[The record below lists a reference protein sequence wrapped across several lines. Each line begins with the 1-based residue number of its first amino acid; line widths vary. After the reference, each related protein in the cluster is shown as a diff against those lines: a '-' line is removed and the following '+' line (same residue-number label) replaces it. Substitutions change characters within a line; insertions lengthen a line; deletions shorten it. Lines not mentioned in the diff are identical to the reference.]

1 MSSSNLISAGSAAT
15 VMPPDPAEPAPLD
28 IRGLIGGLLRR
39 WKLIVAV
46 PLAALIAVHL
56 LLHVLPPTYQSA
68 VQLLVFDPHQAMS
81 GVTGERPASPQDF
94 DTVAIN
100 TEIDVLKSA
109 SLSQRVVEDL
119 KLYDDPEFQ
128 PRPRFSTL
136 LGKADWLGLGLATAA
151 NRLMAALGLGTG
163 WFAETPPAAAPPA
176 MSAEQRIATAAA
188 ILAQKIRVDRSQFSY
203 VLAVSA
209 TSRTAERA
217 QQIATTLV
225 ADYLKGQ
232 LDAQRK
238 TLDQLAM
245 WLEGKLS
252 ELKTRVA
259 ETQTQIETLKAQSGL
274 TDTGKGSLKQQ
285 QIADLTTQLTLARA
299 DLNEKRAR
307 LDQARQL
314 SQGSGSLLDIPEA
327 ASSPVISQLRM
338 QQLLLTQLE
347 EQLRA
352 KLGDRHA
359 QVLAVAAQLADVNK
373 QIQGQAAHV
382 LGDLQN
388 SYDISL
394 RREQAISESLN
405 KLTAVPSDTA
415 AFVKIEQLQRIAD
428 ADGKLYDAYL
438 SQYNEI
444 VAREALGSTTER
456 IISPAGLPTD
466 PIFPKRLLFYIA
478 AVGLGGMLG
487 LGLALAADLLQTHVK
502 MGTEAEQLFGYPVIG
517 NIPSLPRQRSRR
529 LQRDGNRGLVR
540 SVATGAF
547 SPVNEAIR
555 AMRVNLRLSNLDREL
570 KVILVTSALPA
581 EGKSA
586 VAALLAASSAAAG
599 QRTVL
604 LDCDVR
610 GRRVSLEFGQ
620 QHPGL
625 TDLLVGKA
633 ELSEVTLR
641 DPDSGCHVIPAG
653 SRMPNPGDTLGS
665 RGMAELMTRLR
676 AEYDYIV
683 IDTPPLLSVVD
694 ALVLATMADKVLM
707 VIDGSHSHSDSVTEA
722 FRLLRPEARRIAGI
736 AFNKV
741 APDQLRHYGYY
752 GAYGEA
758 A

>member
-1 MSSSNLISAGSAAT
+1 MSAAQR
-15 VMPPDPAEPAPLD
+15 L
-28 IRGLIGGLLRR
+28 
-39 WKLIVAV
+39 AV
-46 PLAALIAVHL
+46 
-56 LLHVLPPTYQSA
+56 
-68 VQLLVFDPHQAMS
+68 
-81 GVTGERPASPQDF
+81 
-94 DTVAIN
+94 
-100 TEIDVLKSA
+100 
-109 SLSQRVVEDL
+109 
-119 KLYDDPEFQ
+119 
-128 PRPRFSTL
+128 
-136 LGKADWLGLGLATAA
+136 
-151 NRLMAALGLGTG
+151 
-163 WFAETPPAAAPPA
+163 AAAVLG
-176 MSAEQRIATAAA
+176 RN
-188 ILAQKIRVDRSQFSY
+188 IRVDRSQFSY

-217 QQIATTLV
+217 RQIAATLV
-225 ADYLKGQ
+225 ADYLNGQ
-232 LDAQRK
+232 LDTQRK
-238 TLDQLAM
+238 ALDQLAM

-259 ETQTQIETLKAQSGL
+259 ETQTQIQTLKAQSGF

-285 QIADLTTQLTLARA
+285 QITDLTTQLTLARA
-299 DLNEKRAR
+299 DLSEKRAR
-307 LDQARQL
+307 LEQARQL
-314 SQGSGSLLDIPEA
+314 SQGNGSLLDIPETA
-327 ASSPVISQLRM
+327 NSSVISQLRM
-338 QQLLLTQLE
+338 QQLLLTQQE

-359 QVLAVAAQLADVNK
+359 QVLAVAAQLADLNK
-373 QIQGQAAHV
+373 QIQGQAAHI
-382 LGDLQN
+382 LGDLEN

-394 RREQAISESLN
+394 RREQAVADSLN

-428 ADGKLYDAYL
+428 ADSKLYDAYL
-438 SQYNEI
+438 SQYDQI
-444 VAREALGSTTER
+444 VAREALGSNVER
-456 IISPAGLPTD
+456 IISPAWLPSD
-466 PIFPKRLLFYIA
+466 PIFPRRLLFYIG
-478 AVGLGGMLG
+478 AVGFGGMLG
-487 LGLALAADLLQTHVK
+487 VALALAADLLQTRVK
-502 MGTEAEQLFGYPVIG
+502 LGAEAEQLFGYPVIG

-529 LQRDGNRGLVR
+529 LRRDGNRGLVR
-540 SVATGAF
+540 SVVTETF

-555 AMRVNLRLSNLDREL
+555 AMRVSLRLSNLDREL

-604 LDCDVR
+604 VDCDVR
-610 GRRVSLEFGQ
+610 GRRVSREFGA

-625 TDLLVGKA
+625 TDLLAGNA
-633 ELSEVTLR
+633 DLPAVTLC

-653 SRMPNPGDTLGS
+653 SRIPNPGDTLGS
-665 RGMAELMTRLR
+665 RQMAEFMTHLR

-741 APDQLRHYGYY
+741 GPDQLRHYGYY